1 MSATPHYVGGAPSI
15 DLGLFYYDQR
25 IRREGFDIE
34 WMMNRAGMNAPVAAE
49 TAVVPVV
56 AAEAGEPSA

>member
-1 MSATPHYVGGAPSI
+1 MLAALFPI

-34 WMMNRAGMNAPVAAE
+34 GMMNRAGMNAPVAAE
-49 TAVVPVV
+49 PTVELVV